1 MTGPAAV
8 CDDVLGRD
16 ADIGALLDDA
26 RERVLG
32 VPANTDLLRPDPD
45 GHRPARLGRGCAD
58 DGAVV
63 EPHDSLAVGL
73 ASQQVRNAEKPCDER
88 CFRVLVELGRSP
100 ELLDPARVHDR
111 DRVGHRHRLFLVMG
125 DVDEGD
131 PEVALQPL
139 DEELHLLSELQVEG
153 AERLVEQEHARAVDE
168 RASQGDTLCLAA
180 GELAAACAS
189 RSLRA
194 ARARGSFRPGLEVP
208 ALDAAAAEAE
218 GDVLEDREVREE
230 RVALED
236 GVDVPLVGRAAGDIG
251 VAEVDRACGRLL
263 EAADHPERRR
273 LAAAR
278 GAEQG
283 EEPAVVDREG
293 EIVDRDDVVETLGD
307 VLQPDVGGA
316 SP

>member
-1 MTGPAAV
+1 M
-8 CDDVLGRD
+8 
-16 ADIGALLDDA
+16 
-26 RERVLG
+26 E
-32 VPANTDLLRPDPD
+32 PD
-45 GHRPARLGRGCAD
+45 GS
-58 DGAVV
+58 V
-63 EPHDSLAVGL
+63 AVGL

-88 CFRVLVELGRSP
+88 CFRVLVQLGRSP

-168 RASQGDTLCLAA
+168 RASQGDPLCLAA
-180 GELAAACAS
+180 GELLRLALLVAS
-189 RSLRA
+189 ELHELEDLPD
-194 ARARGSFRPGLEVP
+194 PGLEVSS
-208 ALDAAAAEAE
+208 LDAAAAEAE

-230 RVALED
+230 RVALKD
-236 GVDVPLVGRAAGDIG
+236 GVDVPLVRRAAGDIG

-283 EEPAVVDREG
+283 EETAMFDRE
-293 EIVDRDDVVETLGD
+293 
-307 VLQPDVGGA
+307 
-316 SP
+316 